1 MTGALGVVGAFII
14 SPILL
19 VWVVV
24 GLVLAAGYGLEW
36 SALLHSNWGF
46 GVAWGAFPVLVGFWG
61 QTEDLSLAVILVA
74 AATTI
79 LTRAQRE
86 LSTPARRIRRTD
98 DPLEVSGWTREE
110 LLSTWETALR
120 MLSIAIPLLALGL
133 LASHL

>member
-1 MTGALGVVGAFII
+1 
-14 SPILL
+14 
-19 VWVVV
+19 
-24 GLVLAAGYGLEW
+24 
-36 SALLHSNWGF
+36 
-46 GVAWGAFPVLVGFWG
+46 
-61 QTEDLSLAVILVA
+61 LSLAVTLVA

-133 LASHL
+133 LAGHL